1 MPEETAAIL
10 PRVAIIT
17 GGYAGIGFAA
27 AAQLARQGVSVAIG
41 ARTRV
46 EASLNRLE
54 ECGSP
59 VYGGVLDVR
68 DTGSVE
74 SFVADVER
82 ELGPADILVNSAGIG
97 TQQTVSQHDEAKWL
111 DVIDTNLNGCF
122 RMIKACMPG
131 MMSRKWGRIVNVGS
145 TAARTAFPKY
155 AAFCASKSGLLGLNR
170 AVALEGAAHGVTA
183 TVVSPTWV
191 QTEMMNKSFQ
201 AKAKVRGTSFDE
213 EIGALISELPQ
224 QRLVQPE
231 EIGALIAFLCRE
243 EAAGITMEDIQ
254 VNAAAWW

>member
-17 GGYAGIGFAA
+17 SGYAGSGFATA
-27 AAQLARQGVSVAIG
+27 TQLARQGLSVAIS

-59 VYGGVLDVR
+59 VCGGVLDVR

-82 ELGPADILVNSAGIG
+82 ELGPVDILMNCSGIG

-111 DVIDTNLNGCF
+111 EVIDTNLNGCF

-131 MMSRKWGRIVNVGS
+131 MISRKWGGS
-145 TAARTAFPKY
+145 
-155 AAFCASKSGLLGLNR
+155 
-170 AVALEGAAHGVTA
+170 
-183 TVVSPTWV
+183 
-191 QTEMMNKSFQ
+191 
-201 AKAKVRGTSFDE
+201 
-213 EIGALISELPQ
+213 
-224 QRLVQPE
+224 
-231 EIGALIAFLCRE
+231 
-243 EAAGITMEDIQ
+243 
-254 VNAAAWW
+254 